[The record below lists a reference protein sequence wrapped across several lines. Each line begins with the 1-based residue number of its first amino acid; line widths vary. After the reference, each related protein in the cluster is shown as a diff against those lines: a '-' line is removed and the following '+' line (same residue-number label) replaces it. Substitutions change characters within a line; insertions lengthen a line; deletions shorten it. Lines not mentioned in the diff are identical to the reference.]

1 MLDDLRNSASDSY
14 QEDEYYQQEE
24 SYAPVGRRENLLGMS
39 AVQRFVIMFMI
50 LLMACMLGSL
60 CLLLTNKVV
69 LPIF

>member
-24 SYAPVGRRENLLGMS
+24 SYAPVNRRENLLGMS
-39 AVQRFVIMFMI
+39 AVQRFVIMFMV